1 MANTLVVGAQWGD
14 EGKGKIVDI
23 LTENSDIICRYQGGP
38 NAGHTVVLKDKKF
51 IFHLIPSG
59 ILHSNKLCIIG
70 NGVVIDPQAMVLEME
85 DLKKGG
91 VKIGKNLK
99 VSKNAHLIM
108 PYHKVLDKERETK
121 LGKGKIGTTMR
132 GVGPAYIDKIGRVG
146 IRICDLMNEKIF
158 REKLN
163 KLRDEVVGK
172 LK

>member
-1 MANTLVVGAQWGD
+1 MSGDLALPLFFTEYRGEKMANTLVVGAQWGD

-91 VKIGKNLK
+91 V
-99 VSKNAHLIM
+99 
-108 PYHKVLDKERETK
+108 
-121 LGKGKIGTTMR
+121 
-132 GVGPAYIDKIGRVG
+132 
-146 IRICDLMNEKIF
+146 
-158 REKLN
+158 
-163 KLRDEVVGK
+163 
-172 LK
+172 